1 MLNLWLAQYIYVRL
15 RPIGLIQRFLS
26 LNSILDCP
34 RAVARYNSWFKYRIT
49 RVLIVSQVEI
59 YHNPRCS
66 KSRQT
71 LEILQQQGIEAT
83 IIEYLKQPPS
93 REQIKAILKALDMT
107 AHQLLRVKEAEY
119 QEYNLSAD
127 TTEED
132 IISAMIAAPKLIER
146 PIVIKAGKAR
156 IGRPPESV
164 LEIL

>member
-1 MLNLWLAQYIYVRL
+1 M
-15 RPIGLIQRFLS
+15 
-26 LNSILDCP
+26 
-34 RAVARYNSWFKYRIT
+34 
-49 RVLIVSQVEI
+49 SQVEI

-71 LEILQQQGIEAT
+71 LEILQQRGIEAS

-119 QEYNLSAD
+119 QEYKLSAD
-127 TTEED
+127 TAEED